1 MGRES
6 REIIHRELEKLEE
19 AQESFV
25 FLDFKGNEYDFP
37 ESRIGA
43 SQLELIVGATQ
54 MIIAVVQHS
63 QQEGHDLDAE
73 ELLDMFKEDVLE
85 QLNK

>member
-1 MGRES
+1 MGKES

-25 FLDFKGNEYDFP
+25 FLDFVGNDYGFP

-43 SQLELIVGATQ
+43 GQLELVVGAAQ
-54 MIIAVVQHS
+54 MLLAVIQHS
-63 QQEGHDLDAE
+63 KQNDEDFDE
-73 ELLDMFKEDVLE
+73 EMLLDMFKEDVLD

>member
-25 FLDFKGNEYDFP
+25 FLDFKGNEYGFP
-37 ESRIGA
+37 ESR
-43 SQLELIVGATQ
+43 VGAGQVELVVGAAQ